1 MERRR
6 HCQPLSGLGRGG
18 GRHRRRRAQVL
29 SFPQRGEAAPLRR
42 GARRAGPRR
51 HERPADRDRAS
62 ARVPHPHRDAL
73 RDPLPARRRR
83 PDPPHPR
90 RVSPRR
96 PVAFPAPRFPRRLQ
110 RAGKGNG
117 KSIGKRE
124 WDAINERAH
133 ARSDP
138 RSLIGCA
145 EGVMV
150 IEGRSSSVSKPGSCA
165 VRTCCRNLVS
175 TVCTP
180 TRPALAASS
189 RCPETQSPT
198 RMASRSSRRASASGS
213 LRRVRD
219 ATQPFRDLREPAAA
233 RRPSLPTPGT
243 MKRNLA
249 DYSLLKSFQFS
260 LLWRTHLST
269 ARMFQVVDL
278 GPHADRIRRMLLD
291 ENPGTARQYPCAIG
305 VAYLGTQA
313 RPGLVTP
320 PFALKREGRHWYVI
334 SFAGFNW
341 IFLVSNDMER
351 HTWRNWCVQEDG
363 ALPIYASDILRY
375 DGFRELARDIIVKNL
390 PALVRVG
397 AIKDTETDTP

>member
-1 MERRR
+1 
-6 HCQPLSGLGRGG
+6 
-18 GRHRRRRAQVL
+18 
-29 SFPQRGEAAPLRR
+29 
-42 GARRAGPRR
+42 
-51 HERPADRDRAS
+51 
-62 ARVPHPHRDAL
+62 
-73 RDPLPARRRR
+73 
-83 PDPPHPR
+83 
-90 RVSPRR
+90 
-96 PVAFPAPRFPRRLQ
+96 
-110 RAGKGNG
+110 
-117 KSIGKRE
+117 
-124 WDAINERAH
+124 
-133 ARSDP
+133 
-138 RSLIGCA
+138 
-145 EGVMV
+145 MV
-150 IEGRSSSVSKPGSCA
+150 IEGRCKLCLEA
-165 VRTCCRNLVS
+165 RELCRSHVLPEFGLDGLYS
-175 TVCTP
+175 DP
-180 TRPALAASS
+180 TRPRRFLALSGN
-189 RCPETQSPT
+189 PEPHAHGVKIEQK
-198 RMASRSSRRASASGS
+198 G
-213 LRRVRD
+213 
-219 ATQPFRDLREPAAA
+219 LRERLLCAECET
-233 RRPSLPTPGT
+233 RLSRFETYVSRLLRDGLSLPTPGT

-351 HTWRNWCVQEDG
+351 HTWRNWCVQEDS